1 MRGALPG
8 TRLGCPRTGCTG
20 LGEGLAFAATAQA
33 CRFRRGRALGSRAGI
48 YERRRETR
56 VPAPGTGACG
66 LRRGTRV
73 PGPRTGVRALAR
85 DLPSESR
92 TGMRGACEGRAQK
105 SRAPGGTRLPGMRDG
120 SRRFRRVR
128 AHGLRAWMYE
138 HRREVR
144 VPGAR
149 NRGMRPPARDAHSR
163 SPYGRAG
170 SCTGLASRVSTL
182 RCAALARGAHKKAA
196 RLAARGFRGG
206 AAEAGLLSATRAYFF
221 SASRMSRSS
230 STSSEGAAG
239 AAGAF
244 LCSVLISL
252 TTTKMAKA
260 MMTNWMTVLMKS
272 P

>member
-1 MRGALPG
+1 MRRALPG

-33 CRFRRGRALGSRAGI
+33 CRFRRGRALGPRAGI

-56 VPAPGTGACG
+56 IPGPGTGACG
-66 LRRGTRV
+66 LRRGMRI
-73 PGPRTGVRALAR
+73 PAPRTGVRALAR

-182 RCAALARGAHKKAA
+182 RCAALARTRTKKPRAWW
-196 RLAARGFRGG
+196 RLPGMRRKPGFRPRRGP
-206 AAEAGLLSATRAYFF
+206 
-221 SASRMSRSS
+221 
-230 STSSEGAAG
+230 TSSAHRGCRAA
-239 AAGAF
+239 AALPRRARPGRPGLSCAA
-244 LCSVLISL
+244 C
-252 TTTKMAKA
+252 
-260 MMTNWMTVLMKS
+260 
-272 P
+272 